1 MPPEISLPS
10 NPIPS
15 PESLK
20 SPQRAR
26 PDSPSDLFWSFT
38 NIALQGFGGVL
49 AIIQRELVDKKKWLT
64 LEEFVE
70 DWAVAQI
77 LPGPNVVNLSLM
89 LGDRYFGMRGA
100 LAALAGMLAFPLLA
114 ILVIAVVFAGVADS
128 PVAQGALK
136 GMGAVAAGLIASVG
150 LKLVKALRSN
160 VMGVSVCIAFAA
172 MTFVAIAIL
181 RIPLAWV
188 LLSLG
193 VLATGWAYRQFG
205 LLDGLNAKEQA

>member
-1 MPPEISLPS
+1 MPS
-10 NPIPS
+10 
-15 PESLK
+15 ESTAAV
-20 SPQRAR
+20 PQTAPLESQSR
-26 PDSPSDLFWSFT
+26 PRPHSPSDLFWSFT
-38 NIALQGFGGVL
+38 KIALQGFGGVL

-89 LGDRYFGMRGA
+89 LGDRYFGTRGA
-100 LAALAGMLAFPLLA
+100 LAALAGMLTFPLLA

-136 GMGAVAAGLIASVG
+136 GMGAVAAGLIAAVG

-160 VMGVSVCIAFAA
+160 VMGVGVCIAFAA

-205 LLDGLNAKEQA
+205 LLDSVRTKEQA

>member
-1 MPPEISLPS
+1 MLSESTLAVPQTSPLESQSRPRPSSL
-10 NPIPS
+10 
-15 PESLK
+15 
-20 SPQRAR
+20 
-26 PDSPSDLFWSFT
+26 SDLFWSFT
-38 NIALQGFGGVL
+38 KIALQGFGGVL

-89 LGDRYFGMRGA
+89 LGDRYFGLRGA
-100 LAALAGMLAFPLLA
+100 LAALAGMLTFPLLG

-128 PVAQGALK
+128 PLAQGALK
-136 GMGAVAAGLIASVG
+136 GMGAVAAGLIAAVG

-160 VMGVSVCIAFAA
+160 VMGVGICIAFAA

-205 LLDGLNAKEQA
+205 LLDQTSVKEQA